1 MRKRVAVRNI
11 SDLTKHFDLP
21 NISSYFKLQTYECIF
36 AERRALMNHQLLM
49 KFKRRRVV
57 LGQWAGDPGLI
68 PPLSVFFVFFLLKA
82 VANNMPNKDM

>member
-1 MRKRVAVRNI
+1 MILSARTKISMECPGLPIKEDRIRSRK
-11 SDLTKHFDLP
+11 
-21 NISSYFKLQTYECIF
+21 
-36 AERRALMNHQLLM
+36 
-49 KFKRRRVV
+49 KRRRVV